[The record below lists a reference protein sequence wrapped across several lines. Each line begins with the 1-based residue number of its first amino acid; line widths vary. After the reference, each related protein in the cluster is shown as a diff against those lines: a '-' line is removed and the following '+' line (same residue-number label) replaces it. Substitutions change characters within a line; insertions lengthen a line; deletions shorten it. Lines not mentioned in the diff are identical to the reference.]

1 MNEALGRNLALL
13 RRERDLS
20 QRAAAKDLGISQA
33 LLSHYEKGAR
43 EPGLAFVARACRYYG
58 VSADFLL
65 GLSLSRDGTT
75 ILDGGTLPD
84 ASQEKGALRGSVMAL
99 LTKKLVVNSAGLLFD
114 LLGELG
120 SKEAIQ
126 AAGEY
131 LGTATYQLYRRLHQ
145 AAGGSEDF
153 FDVPQRY
160 FDLNVAEADM
170 TLSRCDFQDALDAAG
185 REKKPFPDLS
195 HDAMAQAYPGVYQ
208 SLLQIIHTAG
218 RRVNNELDLRARM
231 AEEDARG

>member
-13 RRERDLS
+13 RREKALS
-20 QRAAAKDLGISQA
+20 QRSAAKDLGISQA

-75 ILDGGTLPD
+75 ILDGESLPD
-84 ASQEKGALRGSVMAL
+84 VSAEKGMPLKGSVMAL
-99 LTKKLVVNSAGLLFD
+99 LTKKLVVNSAGILFD

-126 AAGEY
+126 AAG
-131 LGTATYQLYRRLHQ
+131 A
-145 AAGGSEDF
+145 SEDF

-160 FDLNVAEADM
+160 FNLNIAGADM
-170 TLSRCDFQDALDAAG
+170 SLSRCDFQDALDAAV
-185 REKKPFPDLS
+185 REKKTFPDLS
-195 HDAMAQAYPGVYQ
+195 HDTLAQSYPGVYQ
-208 SLLQIIHTAG
+208 SLLQVIHTAG
-218 RRVNNELDLRARM
+218 RRVNNERDLRARM
-231 AEEDARG
+231 AEEQ